1 MSITTSVIVIVA
13 CGVVVATAAAV
24 RSTWSPCGLSMLST
38 ITPFTERARG
48 HSFRGTAAWFM
59 AGASVGG
66 ATLGLLM
73 AVGAAVI
80 ARLHLPADGR
90 LWAAGAAALVAAG
103 SDGAVIGWR
112 VPVHRRQVN
121 ERWLDGYRPWVYG
134 AGFGWQIGA
143 GLVTYIT
150 TAGVYLLIVLGALT
164 AAPIAGLLLG
174 IWFGLLRGTAVLL
187 TRRVQSVGDLLV
199 FHRRFEAALP
209 LADRVVRGAELV
221 VVLAAAVALATPTS
235 LLVLVGLGAAVAGVS
250 LVRLHRRRM
259 QLQSRRLPATEPG
272 LVLPSPGK
280 APDPV

>member
-1 MSITTSVIVIVA
+1 MSTTTSVIVIVV

-80 ARLHLPADGR
+80 ARLHLSAGGR
-90 LWAAGAAALVAAG
+90 LWVAGAAALVAAG
-103 SDGAVIGWR
+103 SDGAVLGWR

-150 TAGVYLLIVLGALT
+150 TAGVYLLVVLGALT
-164 AAPIAGLLLG
+164 ASPIAGLLLG
-174 IWFGLLRGTAVLL
+174 IWFGLLRGMAVLL
-187 TRRVQSVGDLLV
+187 TRRVQSVSDLLL
-199 FHRRFEAALP
+199 FHRRFEEALP
-209 LADRVVRGAELV
+209 LADRAVRGAELV

-235 LLVLVGLGAAVAGVS
+235 LLVLVGLGAGVAGVS
-250 LVRLHRRRM
+250 LVRLHRRRRP
-259 QLQSRRLPATEPG
+259 LHSRPLPATDPG

-280 APDPV
+280 LPDPV

>member
-1 MSITTSVIVIVA
+1 MSTTTSVIVIVV
-13 CGVVVATAAAV
+13 CGVVLATAAAV

-59 AGASVGG
+59 VGASVGG

-73 AVGAAVI
+73 AVGAAGV

-103 SDGAVIGWR
+103 SDGAVFGWR

-150 TAGVYLLIVLGALT
+150 TAGVYLLVVLGALT

-187 TRRVQSVGDLLV
+187 TRRVQSVSDLLV

-209 LADRVVRGAELV
+209 LADWAVRGAELV
-221 VVLAAAVALATPTS
+221 VVLAAAVALATPAS
-235 LLVLVGLGAAVAGVS
+235 LLVLLGPGAGVAGVS
-250 LVRLHRRRM
+250 LVRLHRRRL
-259 QLQSRRLPATEPG
+259 QLHSRRLPAEPG
-272 LVLPSPGK
+272 VVLPSAEK
-280 APDPV
+280 VPDPV